1 MAKQTSSLGD
11 QNDILSA
18 RVRKAVQ
25 GLVQSAEAMR
35 DRAAKSQGLHS
46 TDYACLSYLRSVGGP
61 VSPKQINAQLNLSSG
76 SGTAL
81 LDRLEAAGYTRRLPN
96 PQDRRSLLI
105 ELNDEKAEEI
115 LRRLEAIEPAYRSV
129 MQSFSDDELD
139 AIARFLEEMSKF
151 AERLG

>member
-1 MAKQTSSLGD
+1 MIKPASSLGE
-11 QNDILSA
+11 QHEILSI

-35 DRAAKSQGLHS
+35 DRAAKSQGLHP
-46 TDYACLSYLRSVGGP
+46 TDYACLSFLRSVGGP

-81 LDRLEAAGYTRRLPN
+81 LDRLEVAGYTRRLPN

-105 ELNDEKAEEI
+105 ELNAEKAEET
-115 LRRLEAIEPAYRSV
+115 LRRLEAIEPEYHRL

-139 AIARFLEEMSKF
+139 VIARFLEQMSKF